1 MTKADKLKFP
11 ILSFIFFASISGA
24 NAEYNLAPVRT
35 QAICASVLNRL
46 GGDGDPQKFDV
57 IAKNNVTAYIK
68 YRNSHDYDGYHYTPE
83 ILAEDYAYFFQESTQ
98 DHAARMQLEV
108 KSSNLEENYAWVAVL
123 KQQWDDLSCEQFVD
137 FKG

>member
-1 MTKADKLKFP
+1 MIKADKLKFP
-11 ILSFIFFASISGA
+11 MLCLIFCASVSEA
-24 NAEYNLAPVRT
+24 HAEYNLAPVRT

-46 GGDGDPQKFDV
+46 GVNGDPKKFDV

-68 YRNSHDYDGYHYTPE
+68 YRNSHDYDGYQYTPE

-98 DHAARMQLEV
+98 DHAAGMQQEV
-108 KSSNLEENYAWVAVL
+108 KSSNLEEDYAWVAVL
-123 KQQWDDLSCEQFVD
+123 KQQWDGLSCEQFVD